1 METAVRDNKYYGIG
15 YKYNMKKVICFIT
28 TEGAGHTEPGDS
40 YEAKWIDEN
49 GRMASRKISRPHMLS
64 EYFKHSNQIDKHNHV
79 RQSQL
84 AIEKMLLRRMGGTSD
99 SFALTLVL
107 Q

>member
-1 METAVRDNKYYGIG
+1 METTVRDNKYYGIG
-15 YKYNMKKVICFIT
+15 YKYNMKKVISFIT
-28 TEGAGHTEPGDS
+28 TEGTGHTEPGDP
-40 YEAKWIDEN
+40 YEAKWLDEN
-49 GRMASRKISRPHMLS
+49 GRMASNKISRPHILS